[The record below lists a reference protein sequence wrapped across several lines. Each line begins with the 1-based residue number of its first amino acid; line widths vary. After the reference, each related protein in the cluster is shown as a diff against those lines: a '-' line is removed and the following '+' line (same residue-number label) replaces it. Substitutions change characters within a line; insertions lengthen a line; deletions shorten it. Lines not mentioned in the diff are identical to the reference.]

1 MYDFY
6 VWVSFFA
13 NEYFEMVSAIP
24 AIVWL
29 SSQVW
34 LSRVKSNLEKTSIRV
49 TQVHGSM
56 QAQDVATKV
65 KEIKEEKEKELTR
78 EAAKK
83 KKKNDLLEAF
93 NKCRDECNCQQKR
106 CVALGLKVMFYV

>member
-65 KEIKEEKEKELTR
+65 KEIKEEKEKELAR

-83 KKKNDLLEAF
+83 KRKMIYLRHLTSAEMNVIVNRKD
-93 NKCRDECNCQQKR
+93 
-106 CVALGLKVMFYV
+106 VWP

>member
-13 NEYFEMVSAIP
+13 NEYFEMVSVIP

-56 QAQDVATKV
+56 QAQDVATRV
-65 KEIKEEKEKELTR
+65 KEIKEEKEKELAR

-83 KKKNDLLEAF
+83 KKKKKKKINT
-93 NKCRDECNCQQKR
+93 
-106 CVALGLKVMFYV
+106 

>member
-13 NEYFEMVSAIP
+13 NEYFEMVSAIL
-24 AIVWL
+24 WL

-65 KEIKEEKEKELTR
+65 KEIKEEKEKELAR

-83 KKKNDLLEAF
+83 KEKWSTW
-93 NKCRDECNCQQKR
+93 
-106 CVALGLKVMFYV
+106 GI

>member
-83 KKKNDLLEAF
+83 KKNDLLEAF
-93 NKCRDECNCQQKR
+93 NKGRDECNCQQKR

>member
-65 KEIKEEKEKELTR
+65 KEIKEEKEKELAR

-83 KKKNDLLEAF
+83 KKKIYLRHLTSAEMNVIVNRKD
-93 NKCRDECNCQQKR
+93 
-106 CVALGLKVMFYV
+106 VWP

>member
-1 MYDFY
+1 M
-6 VWVSFFA
+6 
-13 NEYFEMVSAIP
+13 
-24 AIVWL
+24 
-29 SSQVW
+29 
-34 LSRVKSNLEKTSIRV
+34 EKTSIRV

-65 KEIKEEKEKELTR
+65 KEIKEEKEKELAR

-83 KKKNDLLEAF
+83 KKNDLHEAL